1 MLEYYQVVLQDLIDT
16 GRVRFFPESSYFNK
30 MIRSATGKVWSVKA
44 RKIVWANCGE
54 VPSKSPMP
62 LPCLQGAGVNVCS
75 PDDPAVLSHA
85 PEYLVVGAGK
95 SAVEALLWLLK
106 KGIDPETIT
115 WVLPHESYWLQER
128 VPPAT
133 PSGKVRTVQ
142 PQAQSSKFQCAAL
155 SNQEL
160 KDLGLVTNIVRL
172 GLVMGAEPGR
182 LLFERGEVPLQTGS
196 VVLDCSESLQDHKEV
211 PIWQPGKLVLQCL
224 SNCKRAKSSALIAA
238 IELQPGTDEEKNLF
252 KPARS
257 VPKVERK
264 VEDSPVAQLFRT
276 LPRPAPPPLRGSL
289 PLPPPPPKA
298 APPKT
303 TLEQLLFQDIGY
315 PSSPK
320 NNPAPLKR

>member
-1 MLEYYQVVLQDLIDT
+1 MLEYYQTVLQDLIDT
-16 GRVRFFPESSYFNK
+16 GRVRFFQESSYFNK
-30 MIRSATGKVWSVKA
+30 MIRSVTGKVWSVKA
-44 RKIVWANCGE
+44 KKTVWANRGE
-54 VPSKSPMP
+54 VPSKSPLP

-75 PDDPAVLSHA
+75 PDDPSVLSHA
-85 PEYLVVGAGK
+85 PEYLVVGAGR

-115 WVLPHESYWLQER
+115 WILPHESFWHRER
-128 VPPAT
+128 MPPAT
-133 PSGKVRTVQ
+133 PSGKVRKTVQ
-142 PQAQSSKFQCAAL
+142 PQALQSSKFQCAAL
-155 SNQEL
+155 SKKER

-182 LLFERGEVPLQTGS
+182 LLLERGQVPLQTGA

-224 SNCKRAKSSALIAA
+224 SNCKRAKSAALIAA

-257 VPKVERK
+257 VCKVERK
-264 VEDSPVAQLFRT
+264 VEDSPVVQLFRT

-298 APPKT
+298 KPPT
-303 TLEQLLFQDIGY
+303 TPLEQLLDIGY
-315 PSSPK
+315 PSSPT
-320 NNPAPLKR
+320 NNLAPFK